1 MRSRWLTLGVPPP
14 ADSTNRVEVGR
25 FLRDLMVRSLLVSIV
40 VGAVVIAIV
49 QSTTWTIVLGA
60 VLALT
65 ALDALFLTW
74 QLRREERK

>member
-1 MRSRWLTLGVPPP
+1 VRSRWLTLGVPPP
-14 ADSTNRVEVGR
+14 ADSTNRVEVLR